1 MAEDA
6 DDFICVKKGKMNREM
21 EKSLWKKWGGKLFSA
36 LIIIIGVTFVTFL
49 LSYLSP
55 DDAAVVKLS
64 SMGTGYTQ
72 EMLEKTREEMGLNRP
87 FLQQYTDW
95 MRQVCHLDFGTS
107 YRTSESITDMMMKAL
122 PKTLTLTV
130 LSLFITL
137 VISVPL
143 GILCAWRP
151 NGILDTVMRFFSYF
165 FSSIPS
171 FFISLI
177 VLYVACIQWGLFN
190 VRAEPGLRGYIL
202 PALVTGVTLSSWY
215 VRQIRSIA
223 LEQLGSAYVY
233 ALNSRGVSR
242 SRILWKH
249 VLKNCMLPVV
259 TLLGVSFGGMLG
271 GAAIVESIFSVKGV
285 GSLAVSA
292 VTARDYPF
300 IQAYAAWM
308 AALYLVVNFLVDVI
322 YRKLDPR
329 LS

>member
-1 MAEDA
+1 MWPFAV
-6 DDFICVKKGKMNREM
+6 FI
-21 EKSLWKKWGGKLFSA
+21 
-36 LIIIIGVTFVTFL
+36 
-49 LSYLSP
+49 LSYVAAG
-55 DDAAVVKLS
+55 DAARVIA
-64 SMGTGYTQ
+64 
-72 EMLEKTREEMGLNRP
+72 EKRYEHPSVAQVEQIRHEEGLDRP
-87 FLQQYTDW
+87 LLVQYGSW
-95 MRQVCHLDFGTS
+95 LNKVLHGDFGTS
-107 YRTSESITDMMMKAL
+107 YRTSENITDMMLSAL
-122 PKTLTLTV
+122 PRTLTLTV
-130 LSLFITL
+130 LSLLITL
-137 VISVPL
+137 LISVPL
-143 GILCAWRP
+143 GILCAYRP
-151 NGILDTVMRFFSYF
+151 DGILDTVMRLLSYF

-177 VLYVACIQWGLFN
+177 VLYVACIRWGLFN

-223 LEQLGSAYVY
+223 LEQLGSTYVY

-259 TLLGVSFGGMLG
+259 TLLGISFGGMLG

>member
-1 MAEDA
+1 MA
-6 DDFICVKKGKMNREM
+6 
-21 EKSLWKKWGGKLFSA
+21 SA

-72 EMLEKTREEMGLNRP
+72 EALERTREEMGLNRP
-87 FLQQYTDW
+87 FLVQYADW
-95 MRQVCHLDFGTS
+95 MKQVCQLDFGTS
-107 YRTSESITDMMMKAL
+107 YRTHENIAEVMMTAL
-122 PKTLTLTV
+122 PKTLTLAA
-130 LSLFITL
+130 LSLLVTL
-137 VISVPL
+137 VISLPL
-143 GILCAWRP
+143 GILCAYRP
-151 NGILDTVMRFFSYF
+151 NGFLDTVMRFFSYL
-165 FSSIPS
+165 FSSLPS

-177 VLYVACIQWGLFN
+177 VLYYACIQWKLFN
-190 VRAEPGLRGYIL
+190 VRAEAGIRGYIL

-215 VRQIRSIA
+215 IRQIRAVA
-223 LEQLGSAYVY
+223 LEQFSSTYVY
-233 ALNSRGVSR
+233 ALQSRGVSR
-242 SRILWKH
+242 SWILWKH
-249 VLKNCMLPVV
+249 VLKNCMLPVI
-259 TLLGVSFGGMLG
+259 TLLGISFGGMLG

-285 GSLAVSA
+285 GSLAVTA